1 MEDKIIEEDIEMIDT
16 MIIIEAGIDQERAF
30 ARNYGSGRDRLSS
43 NSKSRSGSRA
53 STDRDRIKCYNWR
66 EYDHFVRDCP
76 SSREERDLE
85 QLQQMWNMEE
95 QTHRQ
100 ESPEENYRSPL
111 NL

>member
-1 MEDKIIEEDIEMIDT
+1 MGQKGKYHLML
-16 MIIIEAGIDQERAF
+16 GRNRLRERTF
-30 ARNYGSGRDRLSS
+30 TRNYGSSRDRSSS
-43 NSKSRSGSRA
+43 NSRSRSGSRA
-53 STDRDRIKCYNWR
+53 STNRDRIRCYNSK

-85 QLQQMWNMEE
+85 QLQQMLNMGE

-100 ESPEENYRSPL
+100 ESPTENYRIPL